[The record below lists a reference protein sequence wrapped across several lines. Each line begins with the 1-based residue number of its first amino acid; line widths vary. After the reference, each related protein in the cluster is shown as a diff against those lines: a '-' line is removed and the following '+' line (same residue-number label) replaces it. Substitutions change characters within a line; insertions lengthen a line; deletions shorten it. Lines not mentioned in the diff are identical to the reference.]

1 MLTETPVK
9 IGGAALGKADQVEV
23 REASQAESS
32 PVATPARVT
41 GLEQNGN
48 SRLHFLPDGLRWFG
62 NSRCVLETDQE
73 RQLDRDFFLSFFSPF
88 FFFFFFFFYFFSFLI
103 LSNSSDPKGKISF
116 YAFSINNKVLLYFF
130 FLPPPPPSFVAVVDR

>member
-1 MLTETPVK
+1 MLTETPIK
-9 IGGAALGKADQVEV
+9 IGGAALGKANQVEV

-48 SRLHFLPDGLRWFG
+48 SRLHFRAGLRWFG

-73 RQLDRDFFLSFFSPF
+73 RQLDRDFFLSFF
-88 FFFFFFFFYFFSFLI
+88 FSFLYLFCRI
-103 LSNSSDPKGKISF
+103 RVTQKAKFHFMHL
-116 YAFSINNKVLLYFF
+116 V
-130 FLPPPPPSFVAVVDR
+130 

>member
-9 IGGAALGKADQVEV
+9 IGGAALGKTDQVEV

-48 SRLHFLPDGLRWFG
+48 SRLHFRAGGFRWFG

-73 RQLDRDFFLSFFSPF
+73 RQLDRDFFL
-88 FFFFFFFFYFFSFLI
+88 FSF
-103 LSNSSDPKGKISF
+103 S
-116 YAFSINNKVLLYFF
+116 FF
-130 FLPPPPPSFVAVVDR
+130 FLFFIYFVKFE